1 VNTRRPIPEN
11 LTVPGG
17 KIGGY
22 LLNPAHPSGGS
33 KAKFFRDLGFS
44 AEDPVGFADAVFE
57 HVGDPDTDKA
67 FVDTGGLTK
76 MVCEGP
82 LRTPSGRWT
91 RIRSVWVIT
100 GANDAQLV
108 TAVPARDRPRTSHG
122 P

>member
-1 VNTRRPIPEN
+1 MSTRRPIPVN

-33 KAKFFRDLGFS
+33 EAKFFHRLGLT
-44 AEDPVGFADAVFE
+44 AGDPVGFADAVFE
-57 HVGDPDTDKA
+57 HVGDPDIDRA
-67 FVDTGGLTK
+67 FVDSGGLTK
-76 MVCEGP
+76 MVCGGP

-91 RIRSVWVIT
+91 RIRSVWVMT
-100 GANDAQLV
+100 GANDAQRV
-108 TAVPARDRPRTSHG
+108 TAVPTRDRPRTSHG

>member
-44 AEDPVGFADAVFE
+44 A
-57 HVGDPDTDKA
+57 
-67 FVDTGGLTK
+67 VDTGGLTK